1 MDISETCIC
10 EESMKIVFVILNYN
24 TFQET
29 KECILSI
36 ENRID
41 TDDYKIIIVD
51 NKSKDDSARQIAEFI
66 KNRQNSIL
74 ICNEENLGFARGNNV
89 GIEYA
94 NKNYKP
100 EFMVVLNSDT
110 ELIQNDL
117 VKKLE
122 IEYEKSRFAL
132 LGPLILNADGRCDNS
147 PHFPPTIEH
156 VQKELDTFRKEE
168 RIIRLGLY
176 RPYCGFRLIRNLI
189 RNKVLKTN
197 IPQHR
202 NMEFYKYQKQVV
214 LQGCFLVFSYNAF
227 EHIDGFDSRTF
238 LYYEEPILYLNLM
251 KNNLVTV
258 YDPEIV
264 IYHKDGRATN
274 SASYNSRDRLLFI
287 NQRYQ
292 DSATILLEELKR
304 LK

>member
-1 MDISETCIC
+1 
-10 EESMKIVFVILNYN
+10 MKIVFVILNYN

-51 NKSKDDSARQIAEFI
+51 NKSKDDSVRQIAEFI

-117 VKKLE
+117 VKKIE
-122 IEYEKSRFAL
+122 IEYKKSEFAL

-147 PHFPPTIEH
+147 PHFPPTIDN
-156 VQKELDTFRKEE
+156 VQNELKKFKKEE
-168 RIIRLGLY
+168 RIIKMGLY
-176 RPYCGFRLIRNLI
+176 RAYCGVRYFRNLI
-189 RNKVLKTN
+189 LNKVLRIN
-197 IPQHR
+197 APAHR
-202 NMEFYKYQKQVV
+202 NMEFHQYQKQVV
-214 LQGCFLVFSYNAF
+214 LQGCFLVFSEKAF
-227 EHIDGFDSRTF
+227 EHVEGFDSRTF
-238 LYYEEPILYLNLM
+238 LYYEEPILFLNLM
-251 KNNLVTV
+251 KNSLVTV
-258 YDPEIV
+258 YDPEIT
-264 IYHKDGRATN
+264 IYHKDGRSTN
-274 SASYNSRDRLLFI
+274 TVAAKSRDKLLFI
-287 NQRYQ
+287 NKCYQ
-292 DSATILLEELKR
+292 DSAKILLQELQDK
-304 LK
+304 K